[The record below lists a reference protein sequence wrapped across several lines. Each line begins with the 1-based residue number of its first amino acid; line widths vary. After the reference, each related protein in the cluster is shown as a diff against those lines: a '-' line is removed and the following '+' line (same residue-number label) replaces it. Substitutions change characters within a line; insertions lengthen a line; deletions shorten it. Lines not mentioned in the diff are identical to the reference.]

1 VNNSFHKRSQF
12 SSLLIVVL
20 LGCCAVL
27 AFSSCSKKASTAIIG
42 KWQGQDI
49 IEFRKDGKFINY
61 HDVVAG
67 SSGNTKIF
75 KQETDGKYTFTD
87 ANHMNLRFNSG
98 GISIRCEVHIHGNQ
112 MDMTMILPR
121 DSQQQ
126 KVNLKRLE

>member
-1 VNNSFHKRSQF
+1 MNTLLRKRNWI
-12 SSLLIVVL
+12 SSVLIAAL
-20 LGCCAVL
+20 LGCCAAL
-27 AFSSCSKKASTAIIG
+27 TLSSCSKKTSVAIIG

-61 HDVVAG
+61 HDVIAG
-67 SSGNTKIF
+67 PSGTTRII
-75 KQETDGKYTFTD
+75 KQETDGKYVFTD
-87 ANHMNLRFNSG
+87 ANHINLRFNPG

-112 MDMTMILPR
+112 MDMTMILPG